1 MFNLNLY
8 YLISFFFLVY
18 FTGCLGIIL
27 NRNNCLLTLLCIEL
41 MYLGIIF
48 SFIILSKIQ
57 LLSFPYVYALLI
69 LILAACESAIGLGIL
84 VNLYKSSKNVSFY
97 YRCLHG

>member
-1 MFNLNLY
+1 MDINLY
-8 YLISFFFLVY
+8 YLIGFFFLVF

-57 LLSFPYVYALLI
+57 VLPFPYIYSLI
-69 LILAACESAIGLGIL
+69 VLILAACESAIGLGIL
-84 VNLYKSSKNVSFY
+84 VTLYKKNKNVSFSY
-97 YRCLHG
+97 YRALHG